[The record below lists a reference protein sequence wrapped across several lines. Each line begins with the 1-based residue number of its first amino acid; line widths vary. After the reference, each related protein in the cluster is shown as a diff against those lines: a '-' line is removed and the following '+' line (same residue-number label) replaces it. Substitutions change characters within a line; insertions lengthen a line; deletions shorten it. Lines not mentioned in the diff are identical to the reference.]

1 MKAKNKKPWPTK
13 AAMTQVYE
21 KNLWGGE
28 EGEFHSGFGAHNPT
42 IVEPYVMAVSDFLNS
57 FENPIS
63 VCDLGCGDFNV
74 GKELVKY
81 FQKYIAVDI
90 VEELIQRNRLIFQDK
105 KLEFHC
111 LDVSKDDL
119 PKADVAIL
127 RHVLQHLSNNEVQ
140 LILEKLSAFKYVIIT
155 EHIPEGVFEPN
166 LDIISGQ
173 GTRLKKKSGL
183 VITEPPFSFPYKE
196 ERELLSHTDRHGVI
210 KTLLYCND

>member
-1 MKAKNKKPWPTK
+1 MKAKNKNPWPTK

-42 IVEPYVMAVSDFLNS
+42 IVEPYVKAVSDFLNS

-74 GKELVKY
+74 GKELIP
-81 FQKYIAVDI
+81 FTQKYIAVDI
-90 VEELIQRNRLIFQDK
+90 VEDLIQRNKMMFQDE
-105 KLEFHC
+105 KLEFHY
-111 LDVSKDDL
+111 LDISKDEL
-119 PKADVAIL
+119 PKGDVAIL

-140 LILEKLSAFKYVIIT
+140 LILDKLSAFKYVIIT

-183 VITEPPFSFPYKE
+183 KLQMKPFNFEFTEEKPLF
-196 ERELLSHTDRHGVI
+196 
-210 KTLLYCND
+210 TLKDTYGLMVTTLFIL